1 MDLLERHQMADEIL
15 AHGQYLAQHGGSLDG
30 EGLAKRRARFRSRH
44 KLAYLFIHVSPPGV
58 RLAAMV
64 SDTLVEADFYGK
76 GRAMLSPLMESADP
90 RSRRNYARRDAAVV
104 IAATLLAALV
114 CARLNVGEAV
124 ARWTRP
130 YERLQLDELPLI
142 LLVMAIGLIWF
153 SSRRY
158 FEAKRQLELRG
169 AADAKLAE
177 TLTENQRLALKYV
190 DMQEH
195 ERKALARDLH
205 DELGQFVN
213 AMKLDAVSIRDAAA
227 DRPTIRD
234 TACAVIA
241 NVDRVYEVLR
251 GLIRQLR
258 PVGFDELGLVAAL
271 ENCVNE
277 WRSRL
282 PAAQI
287 EMVCGP
293 ELDALAESR
302 ALVLFRLVQEA
313 LTNVARHSSATRVKI
328 QIGRAV
334 SAPGIDISIA
344 DNGCGAD
351 HRARSSGLGERGRGL
366 GLIGMRERVAAL
378 GGSIAVSNA
387 SGAPGFE
394 VRAFLPLQD
403 LHGHD

>member
-1 MDLLERHQMADEIL
+1 
-15 AHGQYLAQHGGSLDG
+15 
-30 EGLAKRRARFRSRH
+30 
-44 KLAYLFIHVSPPGV
+44 
-58 RLAAMV
+58 
-64 SDTLVEADFYGK
+64 
-76 GRAMLSPLMESADP
+76 MENADP

-104 IAATLLAALV
+104 VAATLLAAIV
-114 CARLNVGEAV
+114 CAKLDVGEAV
-124 ARWTRP
+124 GKWTRP
-130 YERLQLDELPLI
+130 YERLQIDELPLI

-158 FEAKRQLELRG
+158 FEAKHQLELRR

-205 DELGQFVN
+205 DELGQYVN

-227 DRPTIRD
+227 DRPTIRA

-293 ELDALAESR
+293 ELDALGESR

-313 LTNVARHSSATRVKI
+313 LSNVARHSSATRVKI
-328 QIGRAV
+328 DIGRAV
-334 SAPGIDISIA
+334 SVPGIDICIA
-344 DNGCGAD
+344 DNGCGAEL
-351 HRARSSGLGERGRGL
+351 RARHSGL

-378 GGSIAVSNA
+378 GGSITVSQA
-387 SGAPGFE
+387 GGATGFE

-403 LHGHD
+403 LHGHE